1 MAELDLLYK
10 ITTLELLSKVDFPLT
25 NSQITDFFLS
35 ANYTDYF
42 RTQEIIHNL
51 EENHMIHSD
60 SSHNSTQYTITSEG
74 LHTLD
79 LFKDKITEGIQQDIQ
94 TFFKENQ
101 MQIKA
106 ENSVTADYYRA
117 TGGGF
122 LVHCKASEEQTEILS
137 LNLHVDTKEQ
147 AEAICYNWKVKYED
161 VYMTIL
167 DQLVQ

>member
-25 NSQITDFFLS
+25 NSQITDFFLT
-35 ANYTDYF
+35 ANYIDWF
-42 RTQEIIHNL
+42 RAQEIIHNL
-51 EENHMIHSD
+51 EENKMIESD
-60 SSHNSTQYTITSEG
+60 TSHNSTQYTITSEG
-74 LHTLD
+74 QHTLD
-79 LFKDKITEGIQQDIQ
+79 LFKDKITDGILQDID
-94 TFFKENQ
+94 TYFRENK
-101 MQIKA
+101 MEIKA
-106 ENSVTADYYRA
+106 KNSITADYYRA

-122 LVHCKASEEQTEILS
+122 LVNCKAQEGTLEILS